1 MAAPGV
7 ALLRCSVSQ
16 RSWRALALQ
25 PLRIV
30 RGLATRLDMP
40 GLLACGRDELRTYPI
55 CHIHSLLP
63 WECSLLPWECIY
75 QDLGAKFAPG
85 ASEPLSW

>member
-1 MAAPGV
+1 MVGPRGWGLE
-7 ALLRCSVSQ
+7 ALLTRCVSQ
-16 RSWRALALQ
+16 RCWRALALQ
-25 PLRIV
+25 PLHIV
-30 RGLATRLDMP
+30 RGLATWLDVP

-55 CHIHSLLP
+55 CHIH
-63 WECSLLPWECIY
+63 CLLPWECIY